1 MEAKKRKK
9 TGKIIFAVI
18 VLLIIA
24 LLVALPFILDARQ
37 KEKTKSSVL
46 SAEVKT
52 GSIQKTFSGTGTITE
67 QESLDVSVP
76 EGVKVTNYLVKNG
89 QSVLSGDPVATADRV
104 SVMET
109 ISALKKAMDET
120 AEEINSL
127 GDDYY
132 AYINAPAPGRIKA
145 VYCKTGDAVEEIM
158 LEHGALAILSLDGL
172 MGVTIPDTA
181 ALSIGQSVSVILS
194 DGTEVPGRVELAV
207 DGEATITISDQ
218 YGSIDETVQIQ
229 LNNQAIGSGRLFVHS
244 AWKAVASSGTVYTV
258 FVAKDV
264 NCWTNGTLI
273 SIRGSSDGSY
283 ERLLKE
289 YQDYE
294 ELLEELFHLYQDG
307 VLKAPADGIVSG
319 VDEKLL
325 KQLSY
330 STGAPTL
337 ELIANA
343 PGTDSE
349 KKYRNR
355 LGMITSTEGNTYKA
369 LMQAWDTEIPDY
381 LDTDYLITATESMT
395 QTFEFSPV
403 SVFQWDATNKEWI
416 VKKSVEVG
424 DVYIFAYDKDLVWMI
439 YLTQNDYTA
448 PPTSTPSSNN
458 DGNDF
463 PNGNNEGSNFAGIPS
478 GDVSGFTG
486 GGSMPTGDVSGYTGA
501 GSGNIQSGGTGTG
514 LYGGNSS
521 KDEKRYAINHT
532 TILSVTPQETVTVS
546 ITIDELD
553 ILDVHKGQEA
563 SVTLDALHSQ
573 VFTGV
578 ITEVNK
584 NASNS
589 GGHSKYSAVV
599 ELKRIPNMLGGMN
612 ASVSITT
619 ENLEGILV
627 VPAEALDEQD
637 GQTIVYTS
645 YDSHTEKPGSP
656 VTVKTGLS
664 DGLSVQI
671 LSGLS
676 EGDTVWYEYYE
687 AEDET
692 EPVSPGFLNRS

>member
-1 MEAKKRKK
+1 MERKKRKK
-9 TGKIIFAVI
+9 AGKIIFALI

-24 LLVALPFILDARQ
+24 LLIALPFILDAKQ
-37 KEKTKSSVL
+37 NEKTRGSVL

-52 GSIQKTFSGTGTITE
+52 GGIQKTFSGTGTITE
-67 QESLDVSVP
+67 QEALEVSVP

-218 YGSIDETVQIQ
+218 YGSIDETVQIL
-229 LNNQAIGSGRLFVHS
+229 LNNQTVGTGRLFVHS

-283 ERLLKE
+283 ERLLEE

-294 ELLEELFHLYQDG
+294 DLLEELFRLYQDG

-325 KQLSY
+325 KLLSY
-330 STGAPTL
+330 STTPTL
-337 ELIANA
+337 ELIAHA

-403 SVFQWDATNKEWI
+403 SVFQWDALNNKWTT
-416 VKKSVEVG
+416 KDSVETG

-439 YLTQNDYTA
+439 YLTQNDYTT
-448 PPTSTPSSNN
+448 PPTPTPSSNN
-458 DGNDF
+458 DGNE
-463 PNGNNEGSNFAGIPS
+463 PPIGNNEENSFTGVPS
-478 GDVSGFTG
+478 GDMSGISG
-486 GGSMPTGDVSGYTGA
+486 NMSGYTGA
-501 GSGNIQSGGTGTG
+501 GSGNMPSGGTGTG
-514 LYGGNSS
+514 SFGGNSS
-521 KDEKRYAINHT
+521 KEEKRYAINHI

-563 SVTLDALHSQ
+563 SVTLDALHGQ

-578 ITEVNK
+578 ITEVNR

-645 YDSHTEKPGSP
+645 YDSRTETPGSA
-656 VTVKTGLS
+656 VAVKTGLS
-664 DGLSVQI
+664 DGISVQI

-692 EPVSPGFLNRS
+692 EPSAPGFLNW

>member
-1 MEAKKRKK
+1 MERKKRKK
-9 TGKIIFAVI
+9 AGKIIFALI

-24 LLVALPFILDARQ
+24 LLIALPFILDAKQ
-37 KEKTKSSVL
+37 NEKTKGSVL

-67 QESLDVSVP
+67 QEALEVSVP

-218 YGSIDETVQIQ
+218 YGSIDETVQIL
-229 LNNQAIGSGRLFVHS
+229 LNNQTVGTGRLFVHS

-283 ERLLKE
+283 ERLLEE

-294 ELLEELFHLYQDG
+294 DLLEELFRLYQDG

-319 VDEKLL
+319 VDDKLL
-325 KQLSY
+325 EQLSY
-330 STGAPTL
+330 TTGTPTL
-337 ELIANA
+337 ELISFISTSNKSVINNTN
-343 PGTDSE
+343 GE
-349 KKYRNR
+349 EYYR
-355 LGMITSTEGNTYKA
+355 LGMIQSIEGDSVNA
-369 LMQAWDTEIPDY
+369 LMQGFSYDPNNTSS
-381 LDTDYLITATESMT
+381 ESMT
-395 QTFEFSPV
+395 DSETYTIPPQNLPYKDTMLP
-403 SVFQWDATNKEWI
+403 
-416 VKKSVEVG
+416 G
-424 DVYIFAYDKDLVWMI
+424 DVFVFRFVNDGEKEKLILMTFV
-439 YLTQNDYTA
+439 THNDYITSEDDK
-448 PPTSTPSSNN
+448 PNPTSPTATPTPTTKPTTPPMGETGK
-458 DGNDF
+458 DKGNMQVPDM
-463 PNGNNEGSNFAGIPS
+463 S
-478 GDVSGFTG
+478 DMSGFSGMGSGGGMSAVGSTGIDTG
-486 GGSMPTGDVSGYTGA
+486 GGTFS
-501 GSGNIQSGGTGTG
+501 
-514 LYGGNSS
+514 GNSS
-521 KDEKRYAINHT
+521 KEEKRYAINHI
-532 TILSVTPQETVTVS
+532 TILSVIPQETVTVS

-563 SVTLDALHSQ
+563 SVTLDALHGQ

-578 ITEVNK
+578 ITEVNR

-645 YDSHTEKPGSP
+645 YDSRTETPGSP
-656 VTVKTGLS
+656 VAVKTGLS
-664 DGLSVQI
+664 DGISVQI

-676 EGDTVWYEYYE
+676 EGDTVWYEYFE

-692 EPVSPGFLNRS
+692 EPSAPGFLNW